1 MVSACVRVRMLAV
14 HIWVYVV
21 RVLALLH
28 TTAAVNCYAG
38 EFKSEYAENCQPCPP
53 GTVSR
58 CLGSTRCEACAFGL
72 VANTQKTECVFSSTA
87 LNIENIELQYENSVL
102 CLDVNNGP
110 ESFRVSFGS
119 QQQHDYTQQDIQFDV
134 VHDSCTVTSSPASP
148 ANNKNNKNNKM
159 ISQLSNL
166 LLDEC
171 TSGTTTD
178 HLRLCTRI
186 EKLRAKHLELNVREF
201 RVIDN
206 QYFFGN
212 SIWKAAAW
220 TVDRDCDD
228 LHYLDDRSIS
238 PQDWKCNPCP
248 AHASCQG
255 ATNFDDLRPL
265 FGHRRLDL
273 VDACEN
279 ISECGDHRVEKFES
293 CLYPPACLGAQNP
306 DFHSVY
312 PEDSNASHGELCN
325 VRLGYKNS
333 SRGCRKCLP
342 KYYSNNNVLCTQCP
356 SMAWNIIT
364 TIFALGVFI
373 LVLFFFL
380 SKSLSDSERLSTKDD
395 VTYSNLAQ
403 SMEKIMIAHAQILG
417 LMAGFPL
424 RWPAWVRQ
432 FFWIFALFSNPA
444 AYLFNPACFGVDD
457 TNRSLFML
465 KQTFVLSLPFLLV
478 IPLTL
483 FWFGVSKCSDRS
495 IRAPKTNTPT
505 QVAALSALPVGAR
518 FMCVSERGVAYRN
531 TPNRFDR
538 FEAVRG
544 PESGQIMV
552 ALEYDAKLQPNWMKV
567 ALHDGMEKWLPL
579 IMFERIDDRNN
590 NTNINEKKVPVG
602 ADKDESGEQK
612 HSKAKTSVS
621 ATVFGGATHLKREE
635 LKGLFHIAA
644 SRNGQTISRN
654 QFIKLVLQHGDVL
667 GHDWRPRDVKQI
679 FDQRKSG
686 FSFAKRSHYH
696 EHGLPLDGFIAGVV
710 NHLHARHEMNMK
722 LQRAHGCVDMVEH
735 HDGSTKGS
743 EKITHLDKWINTFI
757 SLMYMLYPTLC
768 TATFSLVG
776 CTSVGEFNEYI
787 QGDMEFQCWKEGHVV
802 FVVLLFVPAFLVFV
816 VGLPVASLVMLRRN
830 QHLLHINRRV
840 KFQLSILCAGY
851 RPSFEFWESVVSL
864 RKGLV
869 VGISIFVLQAGPKL
883 QTLAAQVLM
892 GLLLVLQTSYQPYVK
907 VATRHDPLNTGE
919 FFGLTAA
926 FCTLTGGMYL
936 HHYGDSSSGS
946 FKITVSVLVIFIN
959 VVFFV
964 LAIRWY
970 TVVYLVDLEMTLDRD
985 KKKNIVNSYLA
996 YCLQRCLPDWREESH
1011 TDDIE
1016 NAGLHRRR
1024 IAQLMSVDRLMRIN
1038 GFAKRWVKRTRLS
1051 LERKKVDA
1059 IERNSELM
1067 AEKFQ
1072 KKLRKLSIG
1081 AHDRLEL
1088 KLKMRKSKMKE

>member
-1 MVSACVRVRMLAV
+1 VISACVRVGMLTV
-14 HIWVYVV
+14 HMWLHVV

-28 TTAAVNCYAG
+28 TTVAVNCYAG
-38 EFKSEYAENCQPCPP
+38 EFAESGSSCQPCPP

-58 CLGSTRCEACAFGL
+58 CLGSTQCEACAFGL
-72 VANTQKTECVFSSTA
+72 MANVQKTECVFSSTA

-134 VHDSCTVTSSPASP
+134 VHDTCTVTSSPASP
-148 ANNKNNKNNKM
+148 ANNKNNKT

-166 LLDEC
+166 ILDEC

-178 HLRLCTRI
+178 HHLRLCTRI
-186 EKLRAKHLELNVREF
+186 EKLRTKHLELNVREF

-293 CLYPPACLGAQNP
+293 CLHPPACLGAPNSE
-306 DFHSVY
+306 FNSVY

-325 VRLGYKNS
+325 VRLGYRNS

-342 KYYSNNNVLCTQCP
+342 KYFSNDNIACTQCP

-373 LVLFFFL
+373 LFLFFFL

-424 RWPAWVRQ
+424 RWPAYVRQ

-495 IRAPKTNTPT
+495 IRAPKTN
-505 QVAALSALPVGAR
+505 
-518 FMCVSERGVAYRN
+518 
-531 TPNRFDR
+531 
-538 FEAVRG
+538 
-544 PESGQIMV
+544 
-552 ALEYDAKLQPNWMKV
+552 
-567 ALHDGMEKWLPL
+567 
-579 IMFERIDDRNN
+579 N
-590 NTNINEKKVPVG
+590 NTNINERKVPVG

-612 HSKAKTSVS
+612 HSKATTSVS

-635 LKGLFHIAA
+635 LKGLFQQAA

-679 FDQRKSG
+679 FDQRKGG

-710 NHLHARHEMNMK
+710 NHLHVRHEMNMK
-722 LQRAHGCVDMVEH
+722 LQRAHGNVDMVEH

-787 QGDMEFQCWKEGHVV
+787 QGDMEFQCWRTTEHVV

-840 KFQLSILCAGY
+840 KFQLSILCVGY
-851 RPSFEFWESVVSL
+851 RPSLEYWESVVSL

-883 QTLAAQVLM
+883 QTLAAQVLI

-907 VATRHDPLNTGE
+907 VATRHDPLNSGE

-970 TVVYLVDLEMTLDRD
+970 AVVYLVDLEMTLDRD
-985 KKKNIVNSYLA
+985 TKNKNIGNSYLA

-1072 KKLRKLSIG
+1072 KKLRKMSVG

-1088 KLKMRKSKMKE
+1088 KLKMRKSQKEVTEPAEVVEDERIKKSTSIHL